1 MSNKTLI
8 RPGCPLSFKAGFV
21 ADLMSCKNMA
31 TLGGPQSSR
40 VIYNGKFKGFF
51 EIWYLEVLANLFMY
65 LISISQFVMLL
76 NVDDSCDGRTEEV
89 LGTNCV
95 FVAGYL

>member
-1 MSNKTLI
+1 
-8 RPGCPLSFKAGFV
+8 
-21 ADLMSCKNMA
+21 MA
-31 TLGGPQSSR
+31 TLGGPQRSR
-40 VIYNGKFKGFF
+40 VIYDVKFKGFF
-51 EIWYLEVLANLFMY
+51 EIWYLEVHANLFIY
-65 LISISQFVMLL
+65 LISQFVMLL